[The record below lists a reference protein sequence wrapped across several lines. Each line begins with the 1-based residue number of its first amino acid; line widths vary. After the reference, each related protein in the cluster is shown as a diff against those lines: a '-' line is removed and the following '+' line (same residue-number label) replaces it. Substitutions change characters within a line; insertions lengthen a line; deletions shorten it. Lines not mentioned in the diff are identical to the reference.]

1 MKTMRPAKAEQI
13 ELKYEPSTDKQGF
26 RMAPVVKGTKAK
38 QKQLPRILIV
48 DDEPQLLEVIRDVAG
63 GQIDCRISTASS
75 IEEARKS
82 LIVQSVDLLIVDIH
96 LPDGDGTSLI
106 ELHNKHNPTAGSIIM
121 TGAPSMDRAIS
132 AIRRGAC
139 DFLPKPFNNDLLI
152 DRMRKALTKQTL
164 VAKQGHRIERLRDA
178 VRRLNKARRTVSKKV
193 DLLCNDLIS
202 AYGDLSKQFDV
213 VRVQE
218 SFRNCINQSSDLEQM
233 LCHAMDWLLRQIG
246 YSNVAIW
253 LATDNGEMQLGA
265 YMKYTIPGEP
275 NIVDTLL
282 RTVVPATIENNLLR
296 TSADE
301 MSEELTEQEQED
313 FAGQQFVGINCTYL
327 GESLATIVFFRD
339 ETSPFTD
346 IDTATLSAV
355 SAIFAVS
362 LASVVKEQSGHQSP
376 EADEEDDRHNADWWK
391 RGEDSP
397 F

>member
-1 MKTMRPAKAEQI
+1 
-13 ELKYEPSTDKQGF
+13 
-26 RMAPVVKGTKAK
+26 MAPVVKGSKSK
-38 QKQLPRILIV
+38 QRHLPRILIV

-63 GQIDCRISTASS
+63 GQIDCRISTANC
-75 IEEARKS
+75 IAEAKKS

-106 ELHNKHNPTAGSIIM
+106 ELHKKHNPTAGSIIM
-121 TGAPSMDRAIS
+121 TGEPSMDRAIT

-152 DRMRKALTKQTL
+152 DRMRKALNQQSAI
-164 VAKQGHRIERLRDA
+164 AKHSQRIERLRDA

-218 SFRNCINQSSDLEQM
+218 SFRNCINQSGDLEQM
-233 LCHAMDWLLRQIG
+233 LCHAMDWMLRQIG

-253 LATDNGEMQLGA
+253 LATDTGEMQLGA

-275 NIVDTLL
+275 NIVDAVL
-282 RTVVPATIENNLLR
+282 RTLVPVVMQNNLVR
-296 TSADE
+296 KSADE
-301 MSEELTEQEQED
+301 LSDELSEQEQED

-327 GESLATIVFFRD
+327 GETLASIVFFRD

-346 IDTATLSAV
+346 TDTATLSAI

-362 LASVVKEQSGHQSP
+362 LATIVKEQGES
-376 EADEEDDRHNADWWK
+376 EAEGDDEDRSQADWWK

-397 F
+397 Y

>member
-1 MKTMRPAKAEQI
+1 
-13 ELKYEPSTDKQGF
+13 
-26 RMAPVVKGTKAK
+26 MAPVVKGSKKK
-38 QKQLPRILIV
+38 QVQLPRILVV

-63 GQIDCRISTASS
+63 SQIDCRIATAST
-75 IEEARKS
+75 IAEAKKS
-82 LIVQSVDLLIVDIH
+82 LVVQSVDLLIVDIH

-106 ELHNKHNPTAGSIIM
+106 ELHKKNNPTAGTIIM
-121 TGAPSMDRAIS
+121 TGEPSMDRAIT
-132 AIRRGAC
+132 AIRRGAM

-152 DRMRKALTKQTL
+152 DRMKKALAMRTAL
-164 VAKQGHRIERLRDA
+164 EKQGQRIERLRDA

-218 SFRNCINQSSDLEQM
+218 SFRNCLTQSGDLEQM

-253 LATDNGEMQLGA
+253 LATDDGEMQLGA
-265 YMKYTIPGEP
+265 YMKYTIAGEP
-275 NIVDTLL
+275 NIVETLL
-282 RTVVPATIENNLLR
+282 RAVVPGAIEGNLLR

-301 MSEELTEQEQED
+301 LADKLTDQEQED
-313 FAGQQFVGINCTYL
+313 FAGQQFIGLNCTYL
-327 GESLATIVFFRD
+327 GETLATIVFFRD

-346 IDTATLSAV
+346 SDAATLKAIS
-355 SAIFAVS
+355 SIFAVS
-362 LASVVKEQSGHQSP
+362 LASVVKEQAG
-376 EADEEDDRHNADWWK
+376 DESHDHEDEDRHQADWWK

-397 F
+397 Y

>member
-1 MKTMRPAKAEQI
+1 
-13 ELKYEPSTDKQGF
+13 
-26 RMAPVVKGTKAK
+26 MAPVVKGSKSK

-75 IEEARKS
+75 IEEAKKS

-106 ELHNKHNPTAGSIIM
+106 ELHNKHNPLAGSIIM
-121 TGAPSMDRAIS
+121 TGEPSMDRAIS

-139 DFLPKPFNNDLLI
+139 DFLPKPFNNDMLI

-164 VAKQGHRIERLRDA
+164 VAKQAQRIERLRDA

-218 SFRNCINQSSDLEQM
+218 SFRSCINQSNDLEQM

-253 LATDNGEMQLGA
+253 LATDTGEMQLGA
-265 YMKYTIPGEP
+265 YMKYTIPGDP
-275 NIVDTLL
+275 NIIDTLL
-282 RTVVPATIENNLLR
+282 RTIVPATVDNNILR

-301 MSEELTEQEQED
+301 LSEEFTDQEQED

-339 ETSPFTD
+339 DTSPFTD

-362 LASVVKEQSGHQSP
+362 LASIVKDQAESESR
-376 EADEEDDRHNADWWK
+376 EEEDDDRHNADWWK

-397 F
+397 Y